1 MILGSKLRTVRRSQ
15 GKTMQEIASAA
26 GLSVGFVSQV
36 ERGIAVPSISSLR
49 KLAAALEQP
58 VGNFLE
64 VSSESSQLTRS
75 SERLPFTLGQNALT
89 YERLSH
95 SFGGSKLTAL
105 LIHEPPG
112 HRMEPVSHEGEEL
125 FFVIKG
131 EITVEVDE
139 ERVILRT
146 GDSYHFDSTRTHC
159 TWNHR
164 TEVATL
170 LWCGTMDVFGSSEI
184 ESPHQIPEKMARSSR
199 VSPLYHVRMSTNLQ
213 EEKT

>member
-1 MILGSKLRTVRRSQ
+1 
-15 GKTMQEIASAA
+15 
-26 GLSVGFVSQV
+26 
-36 ERGIAVPSISSLR
+36 
-49 KLAAALEQP
+49 
-58 VGNFLE
+58 
-64 VSSESSQLTRS
+64 
-75 SERLPFTLGQNALT
+75 
-89 YERLSH
+89 
-95 SFGGSKLTAL
+95 
-105 LIHEPPG
+105 
-112 HRMEPVSHEGEEL
+112 EGEEL

-170 LWCGTMDVFGSSEI
+170 LWCGTMDVFGLSEI

>member
-1 MILGSKLRTVRRSQ
+1 MILGSKLRAVRRSR

-64 VSSESSQLTRS
+64 VSSQSSQLTRS

-112 HRMEPVSHEGEEL
+112 HRTEPVSHEGEEL
-125 FFVIKG
+125 QRRPSASPFTCIAQGARRGPARGAAARARGVRG
-131 EITVEVDE
+131 
-139 ERVILRT
+139 RVRR
-146 GDSYHFDSTRTHC
+146 GR
-159 TWNHR
+159 
-164 TEVATL
+164 
-170 LWCGTMDVFGSSEI
+170 
-184 ESPHQIPEKMARSSR
+184 
-199 VSPLYHVRMSTNLQ
+199 
-213 EEKT
+213 

>member
-1 MILGSKLRTVRRSQ
+1 
-15 GKTMQEIASAA
+15 MQEIASAA

-64 VSSESSQLTRS
+64 VSSQNSQLTRS

-112 HRMEPVSHEGEEL
+112 HRTEPVSHEGEEL

-131 EITVEVDE
+131 ELTVEVDE

-146 GDSYHFDSTRTHC
+146 GDHTTFSTRTLHLEPP
-159 TWNHR
+159 HR
-164 TEVATL
+164 GGDPAVVRHHGCLRVERNR
-170 LWCGTMDVFGSSEI
+170 I
-184 ESPHQIPEKMARSSR
+184 PHQIPEKMARSSR
-199 VSPLYHVRMSTNLQ
+199 VSPLSHVRMSTNLQ